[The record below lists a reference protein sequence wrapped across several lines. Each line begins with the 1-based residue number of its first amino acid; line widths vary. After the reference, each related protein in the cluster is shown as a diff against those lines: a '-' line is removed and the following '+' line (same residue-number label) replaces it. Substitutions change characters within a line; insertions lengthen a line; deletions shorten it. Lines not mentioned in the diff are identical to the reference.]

1 MSTAGPE
8 DYYRFQTI
16 ARSVHSFDDVRR
28 IAESKAHIYTRIV
41 APWLPAEH
49 DAPIA
54 ELACGHGSFLWW
66 LKTCDFNKCTG
77 IDASPE
83 QIALARQTGA
93 QTLEQDVIAWL
104 RTQPAAS
111 WRALVGID
119 LVEHLP
125 KDVFLVLLTEAK
137 RVLTPGGSL
146 ILRLPNGD
154 SPLVGMNLF
163 NDVTHVWTYTSNCL
177 ETLAAMHGYAAASFV
192 DEAESAIRDSRW
204 LKLPLH
210 RISKAMLNFLFR
222 AASYERVRGWSPH
235 LWARLTT
242 PSL

>member
-1 MSTAGPE
+1 MTARGPD
-8 DYYRFQTI
+8 DYYHFQAT
-16 ARSVHSFDDVRR
+16 ARGVHSLDDVRR
-28 IAESKAHIYTRIV
+28 IAESKAHIYDRIV
-41 APWLPAEH
+41 APWLPAERT
-49 DAPIA
+49 APIA

-66 LKTCDFNKCTG
+66 LKERGFTQGTG

-93 QTLEQDVIAWL
+93 QTHEQDVLAWL
-104 RTQPAAS
+104 RAQPAAS

-125 KDVFLVLLTEAK
+125 KDAFLVLLAEAK
-137 RVLTPGGSL
+137 RVLAPGGAL

-177 ETLAAMHGYAAASFV
+177 ETLAAMHGFAAASFV
-192 DEAESAIRDSRW
+192 DEAESAIRDRRW
-204 LKLPLH
+204 FKLPLH
-210 RISKAMLNFLFR
+210 RACKTVLNFLFR

-235 LWARLTT
+235 LWARFTT
-242 PSL
+242 ASL